1 MFLFLI
7 IFHVILFFLAVIR
20 DEDTDLTIT
29 HLTTSPIT
37 NHVCKYF
44 PDLRG
49 RYNRYCTS
57 LTSGAG
63 IIYSVLP

>member
-1 MFLFLI
+1 MNEMQKLGKLMNENPAVDNASFY
-7 IFHVILFFLAVIR
+7 AVIR

-44 PDLRG
+44 PDLKG
-49 RYNRYCTS
+49 R
-57 LTSGAG
+57 
-63 IIYSVLP
+63 

>member
-1 MFLFLI
+1 MHENPAVGNASFY
-7 IFHVILFFLAVIR
+7 AVIR

-44 PDLRG
+44 PDLKG
-49 RYNRYCTS
+49 R
-57 LTSGAG
+57 
-63 IIYSVLP
+63 